1 MAWFQQSFHSQSI
14 FSWYWLSSEQAVT
27 KSEIECHKWLIRAFP
42 FTVHWPVK
50 LVSERGWSQM
60 RKRYLINATEV
71 MYLYDYG
78 EPVVFT
84 WQMSEMRRYQLI
96 IVRFDWITTTH
107 SFLLSIST
115 NLIRETIKLS
125 GSDAILQ
132 RLLAFKVINYQMT
145 NKMSKYLMD
154 QSSLSTTII

>member
-1 MAWFQQSFHSQSI
+1 
-14 FSWYWLSSEQAVT
+14 
-27 KSEIECHKWLIRAFP
+27 
-42 FTVHWPVK
+42 
-50 LVSERGWSQM
+50 M
-60 RKRYLINATEV
+60 RQWYLINATEV

-154 QSSLSTTII
+154 QSSLSTTIIKMRLFIILESFVLYCLPDQDGFLVVK

>member
-1 MAWFQQSFHSQSI
+1 
-14 FSWYWLSSEQAVT
+14 
-27 KSEIECHKWLIRAFP
+27 
-42 FTVHWPVK
+42 
-50 LVSERGWSQM
+50 M
-60 RKRYLINATEV
+60 RQWYLINATEV